1 MANEWEQFD
10 FYRILGVQSSVGDEE
25 INKAHAN
32 LTSTLNPDAKPEEQR
47 RAAAVAFVVAD
58 AAFAALSDKSLR
70 SVFDTKV
77 SEIQKAE
84 SDKEKIETQRKG
96 KLQEQQSVEED
107 EKLKR
112 AVLRYES
119 AKKDL
124 ADFYYEHVFK
134 AARNSH
140 FETTSADKLLEWL
153 SSERAESLRK
163 AEQKGRKISFRIDWE
178 GFDAVQNMRKKR
190 SEEIVKIVDELV
202 EGLQL

>member
-1 MANEWEQFD
+1 MPNDWEQFD
-10 FYRILGVQSSVGDEE
+10 FYRVLDVPSNAGDEE
-25 INKAHAN
+25 IKNAHAN
-32 LTSTLNPDAKPEEQR
+32 LTSTLNPDAKPDEQK
-47 RAAAVAFVVAD
+47 RAAAVAFVIAD
-58 AAFAALSDKSLR
+58 AAFAALSDKSIR
-70 SVFDTKV
+70 GVFDAKV

-84 SDKEKIETQRKG
+84 SERDKIETQRKG

-112 AVLRYES
+112 AMLRYDS

-163 AEQKGRKISFRIDWE
+163 AEQKGRKISFRIEWE
-178 GFDAVQNMRKKR
+178 GFGAVQSMRKKR
-190 SEEIVKIVDELV
+190 SEEIVKIVDVLAER
-202 EGLQL
+202 LQL